1 MNTTRHSRWA
11 PAVTGALIIASLT
24 AVPASARQ
32 GAGPQPA
39 TANQTRDGDGSCPL
53 ARVGTQLVRCDN
65 LTGNGVNAPLWVPE
79 L

>member
-1 MNTTRHSRWA
+1 MNTTRRSRWA

-32 GAGPQPA
+32 DPGPQSS
-39 TANQTRDGDGSCPL
+39 TSNQTRDGDGSCPL

-65 LTGNGVNAPLWVPE
+65 LTGDGVTAPLWVPE